1 MLSRGSAVWRKPEG
15 ERHRALRQG
24 DGQER
29 IAARILAH
37 YPQALGHA
45 ENGFSGRCGRG
56 LRPRRPPSGAK
67 EKGPGS
73 LGSGAPLGAE
83 TPSASA
89 TSCPPTGLPR
99 STFGDGRLNC
109 RVRNGTG

>member
-1 MLSRGSAVWRKPEG
+1 MWRKPEG

-45 ENGFSGRCGRG
+45 ISVVVPLACAAAAGGFAACRAPYRAI
-56 LRPRRPPSGAK
+56 RDAPP
-67 EKGPGS
+67 
-73 LGSGAPLGAE
+73 
-83 TPSASA
+83 
-89 TSCPPTGLPR
+89 
-99 STFGDGRLNC
+99 D
-109 RVRNGTG
+109 

>member
-1 MLSRGSAVWRKPEG
+1 MWRKPEG

-67 EKGPGS
+67 EKGPRSWPDRG
-73 LGSGAPLGAE
+73 PLGPLGGNGNALGE
-83 TPSASA
+83 RDVLSSHGLTPQYFRRWQA
-89 TSCPPTGLPR
+89 
-99 STFGDGRLNC
+99 
-109 RVRNGTG
+109 

>member
-1 MLSRGSAVWRKPEG
+1 MWRKPEG

-67 EKGPGS
+67 EKGPRSWPDRGP
-73 LGSGAPLGAE
+73 SGLSAE
-83 TPSASA
+83 TETPWASA
-89 TSCPPTGLPR
+89 TPYPPTA
-99 STFGDGRLNC
+99 
-109 RVRNGTG
+109 